1 MNKVFKPIKY
11 LSIIIFVVIISAMI
25 TYIINPNF
33 SDTLNSVS
41 NNVSKSVSQKSG
53 LNLVAAYIFNNG
65 FKVPIIMLI
74 LSIIPIRFLYW
85 IQPLFTAILPGIL
98 FGIAFRYSVAKAF
111 IILISSLP
119 HMLLEIF
126 AFCLQMV
133 ALDRFNKW
141 IRYKISRKK
150 QTNTKLFYEF
160 KLILISYVKYVIP
173 LIVIAAFTGGRGLQ
187 QLVIKRQ
194 PASFVS
200 PFGISRFAH
209 GSRCL
214 AISRRCSGCRLC

>member
-1 MNKVFKPIKY
+1 MNNVFKPIKY
-11 LSIIIFVVIISAMI
+11 LSIIMLVVIISAVI
-25 TYIINPNF
+25 TYIVNPKF

-41 NNVSKSVSQKSG
+41 SNISKSVSQKSG
-53 LNLVAAYIFNNG
+53 LNLVVAYIFNNG
-65 FKVPIIMLI
+65 FKVPMGMLFF
-74 LSIIPIRFLYW
+74 SIIPIRFLYW

-126 AFCLQMV
+126 AFCLWMV

-150 QTNTKLFYEF
+150 SANTNLLKELKLLLSPY
-160 KLILISYVKYVIP
+160 IKYVLP
-173 LIVIAAFTGGRGLQ
+173 LIVIAAFTETY
-187 QLVIKRQ
+187 V
-194 PASFVS
+194 ADW
-200 PFGISRFAH
+200 ISH
-209 GSRCL
+209 ILS
-214 AISRRCSGCRLC
+214 

>member
-1 MNKVFKPIKY
+1 MNRFFKPIKY
-11 LSIIIFVVIISAMI
+11 LGILTVVIVISAVI
-25 TYIINPNF
+25 TYIINPNL

-41 NNVSKSVSQKSG
+41 SNVPKSVSQKSG
-53 LNLVAAYIFNNG
+53 LQLVVAYIFNNG
-65 FKVPIIMLI
+65 FKVPIGMLI

-126 AFCLQMV
+126 AFCLWMV
-133 ALDRFNKW
+133 ALDQLNKW
-141 IRYKISRKK
+141 MRYKISRKK

-173 LIVIAAFTGGRGLQ
+173 LIVIAAFTETY
-187 QLVIKRQ
+187 V
-194 PASFVS
+194 ADW
-200 PFGISRFAH
+200 ISH
-209 GSRCL
+209 ILS
-214 AISRRCSGCRLC
+214 

>member
-1 MNKVFKPIKY
+1 MNNVFKPIKY
-11 LSIIIFVVIISAMI
+11 LSIIMLVVIISAVI
-25 TYIINPNF
+25 TYIVNPNF

-41 NNVSKSVSQKSG
+41 SNISKSVSQKSG
-53 LNLVAAYIFNNG
+53 LNLVVAYIFNNG
-65 FKVPIIMLI
+65 FKVPMGMLFF
-74 LSIIPIRFLYW
+74 SIIPVRFLYW

-126 AFCLQMV
+126 AFCLWMV

-150 QTNTKLFYEF
+150 SANTNLLKELKLLLSPY
-160 KLILISYVKYVIP
+160 IKYVLP
-173 LIVIAAFTGGRGLQ
+173 LMVIAAFTETYVADWIIHIL
-187 QLVIKRQ
+187 
-194 PASFVS
+194 S
-200 PFGISRFAH
+200 
-209 GSRCL
+209 
-214 AISRRCSGCRLC
+214 

>member
-1 MNKVFKPIKY
+1 MNNVFKPIKY
-11 LSIIIFVVIISAMI
+11 LSIIMLVVIISAVI
-25 TYIINPNF
+25 TYIVNPNF

-41 NNVSKSVSQKSG
+41 SNISKSISQKSG
-53 LNLVAAYIFNNG
+53 LNLVVAYIFNNG
-65 FKVPIIMLI
+65 FKVPMGMLFF
-74 LSIIPIRFLYW
+74 SIIPIRFLYW

-126 AFCLQMV
+126 AFCLWMV

-150 QTNTKLFYEF
+150 SANTNLLKELKLLLRPY
-160 KLILISYVKYVIP
+160 IKYVLP
-173 LIVIAAFTGGRGLQ
+173 LMVIAAFTETY
-187 QLVIKRQ
+187 V
-194 PASFVS
+194 ADW
-200 PFGISRFAH
+200 ISH
-209 GSRCL
+209 ILS
-214 AISRRCSGCRLC
+214 

>member
-1 MNKVFKPIKY
+1 MNRFFKPIKY
-11 LSIIIFVVIISAMI
+11 LGILMVVIVISAVI
-25 TYIINPNF
+25 TYIINPNL

-41 NNVSKSVSQKSG
+41 SNVPKSVSQKSG
-53 LNLVAAYIFNNG
+53 LQLVVAYIFNNG
-65 FKVPIIMLI
+65 FKVPIGMLI

-85 IQPLFTAILPGIL
+85 IQPLFTVILPGIL
-98 FGIAFRYSVAKAF
+98 FGIVFRYSLAKAF

-126 AFCLQMV
+126 AFCVWMV

-173 LIVIAAFTGGRGLQ
+173 LIVIAAFTETY
-187 QLVIKRQ
+187 V
-194 PASFVS
+194 ADW
-200 PFGISRFAH
+200 ISH
-209 GSRCL
+209 ILS
-214 AISRRCSGCRLC
+214 

>member
-1 MNKVFKPIKY
+1 MNRFFKPIKY
-11 LSIIIFVVIISAMI
+11 LGILTVVIVISAVI
-25 TYIINPNF
+25 TYIINPNL

-41 NNVSKSVSQKSG
+41 SNVPKSVSQKSG
-53 LNLVAAYIFNNG
+53 LQLVVAYIFNNG
-65 FKVPIIMLI
+65 FKVPIGMLI

-126 AFCLQMV
+126 AFCLWMV

-150 QTNTKLFYEF
+150 SANTNLLKELKLLLSPY
-160 KLILISYVKYVIP
+160 IKYVLP
-173 LIVIAAFTGGRGLQ
+173 LIVIAAFTETY
-187 QLVIKRQ
+187 V
-194 PASFVS
+194 ADW
-200 PFGISRFAH
+200 ISH
-209 GSRCL
+209 ILS
-214 AISRRCSGCRLC
+214 

>member
-1 MNKVFKPIKY
+1 MNNVFKPIKY
-11 LSIIIFVVIISAMI
+11 LSIIMLVVIISAVI
-25 TYIINPNF
+25 TYIVNPNF

-41 NNVSKSVSQKSG
+41 SNISKSVSQKSG
-53 LNLVAAYIFNNG
+53 LNLVVAYIFNNG
-65 FKVPIIMLI
+65 FKVPMGMLFF
-74 LSIIPIRFLYW
+74 SIIPVRFLYW

-126 AFCLQMV
+126 AFCLWMV

-150 QTNTKLFYEF
+150 SANTNLLKELKLLLSPY
-160 KLILISYVKYVIP
+160 IKYVIP
-173 LIVIAAFTGGRGLQ
+173 LMVIAAFTETY
-187 QLVIKRQ
+187 V
-194 PASFVS
+194 ADW
-200 PFGISRFAH
+200 ISH
-209 GSRCL
+209 ILS
-214 AISRRCSGCRLC
+214 

>member
-1 MNKVFKPIKY
+1 MNRFFKPIKY
-11 LSIIIFVVIISAMI
+11 LGILMVVIVISAVI
-25 TYIINPNF
+25 TYIINPNL

-41 NNVSKSVSQKSG
+41 SNVPKSVSQKSG
-53 LNLVAAYIFNNG
+53 LQLVVAYIFNNG
-65 FKVPIIMLI
+65 FKVPIGMLI

-85 IQPLFTAILPGIL
+85 IQPLFTVILPGIL
-98 FGIAFRYSVAKAF
+98 FGIVFRYSLAKAF

-126 AFCLQMV
+126 AFCLWMV

-141 IRYKISRKK
+141 MRYKISRKK

-173 LIVIAAFTGGRGLQ
+173 LIVIAAFTETY
-187 QLVIKRQ
+187 V
-194 PASFVS
+194 ADW
-200 PFGISRFAH
+200 ISH
-209 GSRCL
+209 ILS
-214 AISRRCSGCRLC
+214 